1 MKRGMR
7 KQLQGD
13 AAGRLQL
20 ELGWLS
26 VVESVNN
33 AIANSQTNDNLQV
46 RKSRDCAA
54 CDTGLWPVCILDQ
67 MVNIS

>member
-20 ELGWLS
+20 SLGWLS
-26 VVESVNN
+26 VVESVDMKLTQLPLP
-33 AIANSQTNDNLQV
+33 IARLRLTILASDVQHVIYIDQ
-46 RKSRDCAA
+46 C
-54 CDTGLWPVCILDQ
+54 VCWTRC
-67 MVNIS
+67 